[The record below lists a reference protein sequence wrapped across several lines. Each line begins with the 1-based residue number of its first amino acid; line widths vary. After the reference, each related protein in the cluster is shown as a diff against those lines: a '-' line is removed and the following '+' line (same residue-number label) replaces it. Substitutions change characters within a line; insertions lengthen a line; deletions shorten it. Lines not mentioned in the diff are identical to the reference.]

1 MTVTICFCS
10 ITFNTGDAPL
20 SNPDKEKAID
30 DAAKALFTT
39 VSVMHIMLVL
49 IYSYVA
55 DDYVTGGSCS
65 CICWRYLTPRQ
76 RRM

>member
-10 ITFNTGDAPL
+10 VTFNTGTPL

-39 VSVMHIMLVL
+39 VSVMHIILVL
-49 IYSYVA
+49 IYS
-55 DDYVTGGSCS
+55 
-65 CICWRYLTPRQ
+65 
-76 RRM
+76 